1 MAGNYLPRLQDKL
14 GGQLDKIADKIIAL
28 IDRLP
33 YTLIET
39 VGYWVSIRVAGTE
52 TEHKLTTLAHSIL
65 SNIKERHDQKQG
77 R

>member
-1 MAGNYLPRLQDKL
+1 M
-14 GGQLDKIADKIIAL
+14 DKIADKIIGL
-28 IDRLP
+28 VCNLP
-33 YTLIET
+33 LTLIEA
-39 VGYWVSIRVAGTE
+39 VGYWVSIRVAGAE

>member
-1 MAGNYLPRLQDKL
+1 MAGHYLPRLQDRL
-14 GGQLDKIADKIIAL
+14 GGPLDKVADKIITL

-39 VGYWVSIRVAGTE
+39 VGYWVSIRVAGSE
-52 TEHKLTTLAHSIL
+52 TEHKMTTLAHSIL
-65 SNIKERHDQKQG
+65 SNVKERHDQKQS